1 MSSLIIV
8 WAVGC
13 LFSFVSSLLA
23 AVLDYCEGVKVTK
36 KDAVKYSLA
45 LSLGSWFTGLAA
57 MWYIVSFYYHKCK
70 YD

>member
-1 MSSLIIV
+1 MISFNLAYS
-8 WAVGC
+8 VGV
-13 LFSFVSSLLA
+13 LFSFVCNLLA
-23 AVLDYCEGVKVTK
+23 ATLDYCEGVNVTK
-36 KDAVKYSLA
+36 KDALKYSFA